1 MHQIKY
7 HEYSCEE
14 CKRSHTL
21 TGDVIK
27 KLQKYYG
34 KALKRNC
41 IQYGASEDEIEEA
54 LSKMRQ
60 SVLAVLYHSLMI
72 EDEEE
77 RHKYCPSM
85 EEKYNWCVY
94 KNKGKRPRHQEYYL
108 LPQYLPYLLPVFEK
122 LSSKDLLKRCL
133 FGFTQNANES
143 LNLLVWKRAPKD
155 KNNSPSATHFAAIS
169 AVVEFNNGKNC
180 TQSFYQ
186 GLGFPVTPLFQIE
199 KSKQID
205 RKRVKLA
212 EYKQNIST
220 AKRRQKIAEKKACVE
235 AMLDSVEG
243 ASYESGSFND

>member
-1 MHQIKY
+1 
-7 HEYSCEE
+7 
-14 CKRSHTL
+14 
-21 TGDVIK
+21 
-27 KLQKYYG
+27 
-34 KALKRNC
+34 
-41 IQYGASEDEIEEA
+41 
-54 LSKMRQ
+54 
-60 SVLAVLYHSLMI
+60 
-72 EDEEE
+72 
-77 RHKYCPSM
+77 M

-220 AKRRQKIAEKKACVE
+220 AKRRQKISEKKACVE